1 MRDRK
6 NTKPRMRGTCLIGVL
21 SLVGLATLAA
31 CGGEPG
37 EEGVSMEMTPE
48 EMARMQSGGQGA
60 VDSTGA
66 AVRQPVHLTEAQER
80 TLGVVYLTVESRALE
95 RTIRTVGRVVAAE
108 DLVADVTLKIDG
120 FVEELY
126 VSTTGEAVW
135 KGQPL
140 LTLYSPELVAAQ
152 EELLTAKRLASRVD
166 ETAEEAWRS
175 SQAMLES
182 ARRRLSYWDITDE
195 QIDLLERTGEVT
207 KTLTLTSPVN
217 GIVLDRIVLQG
228 QRVTPGLLLYR
239 IADLTRIWVEGD
251 VFEQDLQFVH
261 LGSQSHIEVA
271 AYRGEHIMSQ
281 VSFVYPTVDTLSRT
295 NRVRVTLENP
305 DLRLKPG
312 MFATMFFD
320 THLPEAVAIPLQ
332 ALLLTGTRNLV
343 FVRSADGTLHPREVV
358 LGGQAG
364 DHIQI
369 LAGLEV
375 GETIVGSANFLVDSE
390 SRLAST
396 DGGMPGMQH
405 GSGIEETDD
414 MSDMDDMGDMDDTT
428 SQTPEREHD

>member
-1 MRDRK
+1 MR
-6 NTKPRMRGTCLIGVL
+6 NSVIGAL
-21 SLVGLATLAA
+21 FIVGLTALAA
-31 CGGEPG
+31 CGGEAG

-48 EMARMQSGGQGA
+48 EMARMQAGPGA

-66 AVRQPVHLTEAQER
+66 VVRQPVHLTGAQER
-80 TLGVVYLTVESRALE
+80 ALGVVYLTVESQALV
-95 RTIRTVGRVVAAE
+95 RTIRTVGRVEAAE

-166 ETAEEAWRS
+166 QAAEEAWRS
-175 SQAMLES
+175 AQAMLEA
-182 ARRRLSYWDITDE
+182 ARRRLSYWDITDAQIE
-195 QIDLLERTGEVT
+195 QIERTGEVT
-207 KTLTLTSPVN
+207 KTMTLTSPVR
-217 GIVLDRIVLQG
+217 GIVLEKVVLEG

-239 IADLTRIWVEGD
+239 IADLSEVWVEGD
-251 VFEQDLQFVH
+251 VFEQDLQYVH
-261 LGSQSHIEVA
+261 LGSPSHIEVA

-281 VSFVYPTVDTLSRT
+281 VSFVYPTVDVASRT
-295 NRVRVTLENP
+295 NRVRVTLPNP

-312 MFATMFFD
+312 MFATMYFD
-320 THLPEAVAIPLQ
+320 SQLPESVAVPLE
-332 ALLLTGTRNLV
+332 AVLMTGTRNLV
-343 FVRSADGTLHPREVV
+343 FVLDAEGMLQPREVV

-364 DHIQI
+364 ENIQI
-369 LAGLEV
+369 LSGLEA

-396 DGGMPGMQH
+396 GGGMPGMQNGT
-405 GSGIEETDD
+405 GSEQADDNSD
-414 MSDMDDMGDMDDTT
+414 MSDMSGMDDMDDTT
-428 SQTPEREHD
+428 SQTPEREND